1 MKKTV
6 KLMALALAAVMMIS
20 FCSCSDKNSKKK
32 SSEKG
37 TDIETETSEKPET
50 KKETT
55 TQEETTTQADSAD
68 AVYDQIFNLMSGVI
82 GKDQAAAEKMIG
94 DFFGVEL
101 EDLLGGIMTDERNGI
116 VTVVHVYN
124 KLLVKDSVRFN
135 EMEIWTDKEDGRVR
149 RVEFILVNNA
159 YNAYKID
166 DTPEFR
172 EEIKKQYSGVK
183 DRLQLSYGKE
193 IKTGNPIYDEDS
205 FFFIYQVSD
214 ECFAYVEIRDFTEE
228 GGNGLLKMNIVYA
241 DVQDLLDA

>member
-6 KLMALALAAVMMIS
+6 KLMAMALAAVMMLS
-20 FCSCSDKNSKKK
+20 VCSCTDKNSKKT
-32 SSEKG
+32 SSQEE
-37 TDIETETSEKPET
+37 TEIETEAPET
-50 KKETT
+50 KEEPTT
-55 TQEETTTQADSAD
+55 TTTTEETATQADSAN
-68 AVYDQIFNLMSGVI
+68 ATYDQIFNLMSGVI

-149 RVEFILVNNA
+149 RVEFILVNDA

-193 IKTGNPIYDEDS
+193 IRTGNPIYDEDS

>member
-6 KLMALALAAVMMIS
+6 KLMAMALAAVMMLS
-20 FCSCSDKNSKKK
+20 VCSCTDKNSKKT
-32 SSEKG
+32 SSQEE
-37 TDIETETSEKPET
+37 TEIETEAPET
-50 KKETT
+50 KEEPTT
-55 TQEETTTQADSAD
+55 TTTTEETATQADSAN
-68 AVYDQIFNLMSGVI
+68 ATYDQIFNLMSGVI

-149 RVEFILVNNA
+149 RVEFILVNDA

-193 IKTGNPIYDEDS
+193 IRTGNPIYDEDS

-241 DVQDLLDA
+241 DVQELLDA

>member
-1 MKKTV
+1 
-6 KLMALALAAVMMIS
+6 
-20 FCSCSDKNSKKK
+20 
-32 SSEKG
+32 
-37 TDIETETSEKPET
+37 
-50 KKETT
+50 
-55 TQEETTTQADSAD
+55 
-68 AVYDQIFNLMSGVI
+68 MSGVI

-149 RVEFILVNNA
+149 RVEFILVNDA

-183 DRLQLSYGKE
+183 ERLQLSYGKE

>member
-50 KKETT
+50 KEETT
-55 TQEETTTQADSAD
+55 TQEDSAD

-149 RVEFILVNNA
+149 RVEFILVNDA

-183 DRLQLSYGKE
+183 DELQKSYGDE
-193 IKTGNPIYDEDS
+193 IEKGQPIYDEDS
-205 FFFIYQVSD
+205 FYFIYKVSD

-241 DVQDLLDA
+241 DVKELFG

>member
-6 KLMALALAAVMMIS
+6 KLMAMALAAVMMLS
-20 FCSCSDKNSKKK
+20 VCSCTDKNSKKT
-32 SSEKG
+32 SSQEE
-37 TDIETETSEKPET
+37 TEIETEAPET
-50 KKETT
+50 KEEPTT
-55 TQEETTTQADSAD
+55 TTTTEETATQADSAN
-68 AVYDQIFNLMSGVI
+68 ATYDQIFNLMSGVI

-149 RVEFILVNNA
+149 RVEFILVNDA

-193 IKTGNPIYDEDS
+193 IRTGNPIYDEDS

-241 DVQDLLDA
+241 DVKELLDA